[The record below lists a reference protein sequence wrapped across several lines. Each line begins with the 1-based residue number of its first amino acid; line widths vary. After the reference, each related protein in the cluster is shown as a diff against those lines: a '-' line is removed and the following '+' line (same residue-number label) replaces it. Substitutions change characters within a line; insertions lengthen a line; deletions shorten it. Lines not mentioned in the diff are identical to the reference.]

1 MLFPLT
7 RTEYAAAQGLP
18 WYQWASLNAPVAP
31 AQVCNPY
38 LWKYCAWQR
47 ILCLK
52 SMAGL
57 LLWCGSWSV
66 TFPYALSFL
75 PVFISCIGFIIHP
88 SKAFLDKIATC
99 RLIPSVVYR
108 TLYQLDKIQDR
119 GSKQAILPCYGA
131 SVSAHLFPEIIF
143 IKFYQAWP
151 WSQFYRMFPVSCHSW
166 TLITFRHELVIR
178 FNLELVGEAPVRMGM
193 WRIPVEGKDVQSQ
206 EGLKLPA
213 E

>member
-1 MLFPLT
+1 MAKNILAVQTTTFQNRKADVYFRFFNCILLWTALEAMRVRLECLPCRWRCDGFSFHDRNSQMLFPLT

-31 AQVCNPY
+31 AQVYNPY
-38 LWKYCAWQR
+38 LWKHCAWQR

-88 SKAFLDKIATC
+88 SKAFWIKL
-99 RLIPSVVYR
+99 LPVV
-108 TLYQLDKIQDR
+108 
-119 GSKQAILPCYGA
+119 
-131 SVSAHLFPEIIF
+131 LF
-143 IKFYQAWP
+143 
-151 WSQFYRMFPVSCHSW
+151 
-166 TLITFRHELVIR
+166 LV
-178 FNLELVGEAPVRMGM
+178 
-193 WRIPVEGKDVQSQ
+193 
-206 EGLKLPA
+206 
-213 E
+213 